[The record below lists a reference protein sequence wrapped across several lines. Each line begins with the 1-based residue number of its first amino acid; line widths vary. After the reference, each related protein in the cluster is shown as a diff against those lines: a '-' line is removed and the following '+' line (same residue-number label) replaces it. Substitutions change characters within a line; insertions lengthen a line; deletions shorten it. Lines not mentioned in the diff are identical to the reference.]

1 MVLEDC
7 HITTEQ
13 TENSEKKGRTQ
24 GTAPKRA
31 TCYAYKLPGY
41 KFSAED
47 EKYYMFTPKSP
58 PKSPLS
64 KRGVERAKLY
74 L

>member
-1 MVLEDC
+1 MVLEEC

-24 GTAPKRA
+24 GSAPNAMRINYLIINSVRKMKST
-31 TCYAYKLPGY
+31 TCLHL
-41 KFSAED
+41 
-47 EKYYMFTPKSP
+47 
-58 PKSPLS
+58 KSPLR

>member
-24 GTAPKRA
+24 GSAPK
-31 TCYAYKLPGY
+31 
-41 KFSAED
+41 SAGD
-47 EKYYMFTPKSP
+47 ENYYMFTP
-58 PKSPLS
+58 
-64 KRGVERAKLY
+64 
-74 L
+74 